1 VVGQTLKTAN
11 EEIVA
16 ASDLGPDT
24 IVPPSL
30 LETVQERWQGLP
42 VDSEAFL
49 RYSMKR
55 RVALSTLSKEIG
67 ADFYLAF
74 ACSHQLASSIETFHR
89 MYGGRI
95 AAIGRRFGES
105 QSFADELLQRVFEKL
120 FVPRSEQ
127 EEPGIAQYRAEA
139 PLSAWVNTVARRI
152 AFRQVKSARPERL
165 LDDELLA
172 QEISDVCD
180 QELLLLREQHR
191 DVVRDALA
199 CALRRMPAREQRF
212 LKMNLVAGVSMDRI
226 GKIYGISQSSVSR
239 KIQRAILNVISEAK
253 AEACEKLR
261 ISTGEVDSIFKLIQ
275 SCIDLTLSNF
285 GEGSTTIGP
294 LSPVE
299 SLQTES

>member
-1 VVGQTLKTAN
+1 MAN
-11 EEIVA
+11 EEIQA
-16 ASDLGPDT
+16 ISDAGPDCG
-24 IVPPSL
+24 VPHSL
-30 LETVQERWQGLP
+30 LETVLERWQGIP
-42 VDSEAFL
+42 VQSEAFL
-49 RYSMKR
+49 RYSTKR
-55 RVALSTLSKEIG
+55 GVALSTLSKEIG

-74 ACSHQLASSIETFHR
+74 ACSQRLVGSIETFHR

-105 QSFADELLQRVFEKL
+105 QSFADEILQRVFEKL
-120 FVPRSEQ
+120 FVAHSER

-165 LDDELLA
+165 LNEELLA

-191 DVVRDALA
+191 DVVREALA

-226 GKIYGISQSSVSR
+226 GKIYGLSQSSVSR
-239 KIQRAILNVISEAK
+239 KIQRAISNVITEAK

-261 ISTGEVDSIFKLIQ
+261 ISTGEADSIFKLIQ

-285 GEGSTTIGP
+285 GEASSALISP
-294 LSPVE
+294 LSSVGLPR
-299 SLQTES
+299 TEG